1 MHTITLKLQETT
13 FRKVEKAMKN
23 FDYST
28 KTDFIR
34 EAIRDKLKELERE
47 KAWKNFEKLKGA
59 SPIKYSD
66 EEYMKIREKV
76 GEEFMKKF
84 KD

>member
-34 EAIRDKLKELERE
+34 EAIRDKLKGLERE
-47 KAWKNFEKLKGA
+47 KAWKQFEKFSGTA
-59 SPIKYSD
+59 PVKYS
-66 EEYMKIREKV
+66 EEESRKIREKT
-76 GEEFMKKF
+76 GEEFIKKF
-84 KD
+84 QD